1 MGAPLRLL
9 AQPSNGSL
17 GAWFEAIA
25 TLLLQRC
32 ALRIAGEPHRIIEL
46 ELYYHSVEH
55 PDPFVHQDARQARV
69 GRWYFHR
76 RGGHYTGGS
85 YKGLDLTFGPEGII
99 GGVLIR
105 TLKTPQGQLI
115 HGCSLCVDHILSKTG
130 FEHVR
135 QLDEALGE
143 APIWSESPYVQVDE
157 VSQPS
162 GELAH
167 MLYSSARVGLT
178 LKRAESFELMPDYIM
193 RPYRFFSEPSL
204 PKGKLHTIIALYKQG
219 ADTSH
224 IHALTRSPVKTIER
238 YIKAF
243 ERGRSRGQLGLY
255 MGRAL
260 KPDELC
266 ELHGLWHRGFEQEAP
281 WNT

>member
-9 AQPSNGSL
+9 TQPSGRTRE
-17 GAWFEAIA
+17 AWFEAIA
-25 TLLLQRC
+25 ALLLERC

-46 ELYYHSVEH
+46 ELYYHSDEH
-55 PDPFVHQDARQARV
+55 PDPFVHQDTRQARV
-69 GRWYFHR
+69 GSWYFHR
-76 RGGHYTGGS
+76 RGGQYTGGS
-85 YKGLDLTFGPEGII
+85 YKGLDLTFGPEGVI

-105 TLKTPQGQLI
+105 TLKTPQGQLV

-130 FEHVR
+130 FERVR
-135 QLDEALGE
+135 QLDEALGD
-143 APIWSESPYVQVDE
+143 APIWTESPFLQLVE

-167 MLYSSARVGLT
+167 TLYSSARVGLT
-178 LKRAESFELMPDYIM
+178 LKRAKSFELMPDYMM

-219 ADTSH
+219 ADVAR
-224 IHALTRSPVKTIER
+224 IRALTQSSPTTIER

-243 ERGRSRGQLGLY
+243 EVGRSRGVLEHY
-255 MGRAL
+255 IGRAL
-260 KPDELC
+260 KPAELC
-266 ELHGLWHRGFEQEAP
+266 ELHGLWHRCFEQETS
-281 WNT
+281 WST